1 MNIEK
6 IKKQIEKQQEKKKDK
21 KDKKLKNSAVVVSR
35 SGIDTIATGLVN
47 PSSNTK
53 TGDVLQVKHVANEQ
67 SPTQTIKSKKDD
79 IVCGDCPLKGKVCY
93 VNPISLNASWK
104 STRGQ
109 APLGEF
115 PKVNKSVRFGEYGE
129 TVLALDFDFFKA
141 WVGWI
146 KSQGLRHFGYTHQW
160 KKAKTNKVPWN
171 KYLMASIDDIS
182 AKNAGTT
189 SAKLKDFANS
199 LGWRTFRVIKDLSE
213 LLPDEI
219 LCVNTTHGVTCDDCG
234 LCNGK
239 KSPND
244 RRKNIAA
251 LAHGPINKIKTYLKA

>member
-1 MNIEK
+1 MLFAPTSAFTTKPFYIGLPTMNIDK
-6 IKKQIEKQQEKKKDK
+6 IKAQVKKQQEKKKDK

-35 SGIDTIATGLVN
+35 NGIDTIASGLVN
-47 PSSNTK
+47 PSSNAK
-53 TGDVLQVKHVANEQ
+53 TGDVLQIKHVAKGQ

-141 WVGWI
+141 
-146 KSQGLRHFGYTHQW
+146 
-160 KKAKTNKVPWN
+160 
-171 KYLMASIDDIS
+171 
-182 AKNAGTT
+182 
-189 SAKLKDFANS
+189 
-199 LGWRTFRVIKDLSE
+199 
-213 LLPDEI
+213 
-219 LCVNTTHGVTCDDCG
+219 
-234 LCNGK
+234 
-239 KSPND
+239 
-244 RRKNIAA
+244 
-251 LAHGPINKIKTYLKA
+251 